1 MLKAPYS
8 LIASGITL
16 LPQKVEMPFSLINKP
31 SVNDSSV
38 SPAYNEILPGWALYN
53 NYYMIIRNEN
63 KFMQRNKSKRNA
75 FETQVIRQS
84 IVDLMF
90 SARSQLLMREP
101 ANQDTFLDLDSFG
114 TLRDTRSSSFSMLR
128 AIGEESEESE
138 NDMTPINLEVKDMYT
153 DSDITGIGKNMMT
166 ERSRQHGINIYS
178 YFIRLFYLRKLK
190 SLVQDI
196 YSESESYSLSEL
208 LSTETWREMKET
220 LRTECK
226 ETTLDMLMEVLYSM
240 EDLLLQNAIRSKKKD
255 FVRGRNIYEFYDK
268 THDYEKDMK
277 VVEERKAFLEEEKKT
292 VMKIVQRI
300 KDVDE
305 TLSIL

>member
-1 MLKAPYS
+1 
-8 LIASGITL
+8 
-16 LPQKVEMPFSLINKP
+16 MPFSLINKP

-153 DSDITGIGKNMMT
+153 DSDVRLLAQILVQITGIGKNMMT
-166 ERSRQHGINIYS
+166 ERSSQHGINIYS

-208 LSTETWREMKET
+208 LSTETWREMKEQET
-220 LRTECK
+220 LY
-226 ETTLDMLMEVLYSM
+226 DSM
-240 EDLLLQNAIRSKKKD
+240 IGHFVQNAKRRHWIC
-255 FVRGRNIYEFYDK
+255 
-268 THDYEKDMK
+268 
-277 VVEERKAFLEEEKKT
+277 
-292 VMKIVQRI
+292 
-300 KDVDE
+300 
-305 TLSIL
+305 

>member
-1 MLKAPYS
+1 
-8 LIASGITL
+8 
-16 LPQKVEMPFSLINKP
+16 MPFSLINKP

-53 NYYMIIRNEN
+53 YMIIRNEN

-153 DSDITGIGKNMMT
+153 DSDV
-166 ERSRQHGINIYS
+166 
-178 YFIRLFYLRKLK
+178 RLLA
-190 SLVQDI
+190 Q
-196 YSESESYSLSEL
+196 
-208 LSTETWREMKET
+208 
-220 LRTECK
+220 
-226 ETTLDMLMEVLYSM
+226 
-240 EDLLLQNAIRSKKKD
+240 
-255 FVRGRNIYEFYDK
+255 
-268 THDYEKDMK
+268 
-277 VVEERKAFLEEEKKT
+277 
-292 VMKIVQRI
+292 
-300 KDVDE
+300 
-305 TLSIL
+305 ILI